1 MTSGGKRIKHGVKRI
16 LFLLL
21 TAVLFLS
28 PLTAYAETPQQGG
41 ILKIRTIGLDTSDI
55 HRHTG
60 SIGVPQ
66 VFVECLTS
74 ISDTGQ
80 PVPWLAESWT
90 ISPDGKLY
98 TFKLRDGVRFHNG
111 REMTSEDVMK
121 NFSRV
126 KSEVEKGWLSGAMK
140 KVAGF
145 DTPDKSTFVVKM
157 SEPYAAFLNLISE
170 LWIMAPESPGWD
182 KTISKPIG
190 TGPFMFG
197 EWVPQVKITCP
208 RFDQY
213 WMAGQPYLDAV
224 EFDLRDKGQPALGL
238 RSGDLHVARV
248 KGKHMPQIQKDSHIS
263 LEPIKDTG
271 WYFWSF
277 NNRSPRKP
285 FDNPRVREAVSYS
298 LDKRAYMKFIAKEHG
313 IITNQMAKPGTYYW
327 SEALHK
333 ADPHTEPNIAKAK
346 KILKEEGVDPST
358 ITMQVISWQ
367 TADYAQVAV
376 QMVKKLGFKVEHLA
390 LDDLAAMKRLMQ
402 FDWDL
407 APFASGPRADIF
419 LRYVRMMTDGPNPGL
434 WGGVQDPMYDK
445 LTEAAITTVDDE
457 RRRAL
462 YLMAWQ
468 RCVDYYYT
476 VVAGHAPNFFGV
488 RDEVQDFKMGWTYS
502 MHRPD
507 SGVAFAWLK
516 K

>member
-1 MTSGGKRIKHGVKRI
+1 MKVAREKSYRLSTW
-16 LFLLL
+16 FALLS
-21 TAVLFLS
+21 TVAVLLMLS
-28 PLTAYAETPQQGG
+28 QPVWASAPQRGG
-41 ILKIRTIGLDTSDI
+41 VLKINTIGLDTSDI

-66 VFVECLTS
+66 VFVESLTS

-80 PVPWLAESWT
+80 PVPWLAESWEIT
-90 ISPDGKLY
+90 PDGKTY
-98 TFKLRDGVRFHNG
+98 TFTIRQGVKFHNG
-111 REMTSEDVMK
+111 RTMTADDVMQ

-140 KVAGF
+140 KISGF
-145 DTPDKSTFVVKM
+145 ETPGEYTFVVKM
-157 SEPYAAFLNLISE
+157 SEPYAPFLNLISE
-170 LWIMAPESPGWD
+170 LWIMAPESEGWD
-182 KTISKPIG
+182 KTITQPIG

-197 EWVPQVKITCP
+197 TWNPQVSIHCP

-213 WMAGQPYLDAV
+213 WMKGQPYLDAV
-224 EFDLRDKGQPALGL
+224 EFDLRDKSQPALGL
-238 RSGDLHVARV
+238 RSGDYHISKLS
-248 KGKHMPQIQKDSHIS
+248 GKHLPQVKKEKDIT

-285 FDNPRVREAVSYS
+285 FDNVKVRQAISYA
-298 LDKRAYMKFIAKEHG
+298 LDKKAYMNFIAKENG
-313 IITNQMAKPGTYYW
+313 IITNQMAKPGTFYW
-327 SEALHK
+327 SETLHE
-333 ADPHTEPNIAKAK
+333 ADTHLEPNIELAK
-346 KILKEEGVDPST
+346 KILKEEGVVPED
-358 ITMQVISWQ
+358 ITMKIVSWQ

-376 QMVKKLGFKVEHLA
+376 QMVKQLGFKVEHLA
-390 LDDLAAMKRLMQ
+390 LDDLAAMKQLMQ

-419 LRYVRMMTDGPNPGL
+419 MRFVRMMTDGPNPGL
-434 WGGVQDPMYDK
+434 WGGVQDPMFDK
-445 LTEAAITTVDDE
+445 LCEDAVSTVDDE

-468 RCVDYYYT
+468 RALDYYYT

-488 RDEVQDFKMGWTYS
+488 RNEVQDFKMGWTYS

-507 SGVAFAWLK
+507 SGIAFAWLK